1 MEWTMEYFPLEMNDL
16 KPQVRQKAIEIA
28 NKLISDGRQSDPRL
42 IRQAIA
48 QAEEWFLN
56 LEG

>member
-1 MEWTMEYFPLEMNDL
+1 MEWTMEYFPLEMDDL
-16 KPQVRQKAIEIA
+16 KPEVRQKAIEIA
-28 NKLISDGRQSDPRL
+28 NKLIGEGKMSSPEL

-48 QAEEWFLN
+48 QAEEWFLD

>member
-1 MEWTMEYFPLEMNDL
+1 MDDL
-16 KPQVRQKAIEIA
+16 QPQVRQKAIEIA
-28 NKLISDGRQSDPRL
+28 NKLISDGRQSDPHL